1 MSRELAEA
9 LNAAGA
15 SALVPKVIDPNLFE
29 LLQRYS
35 PLIES
40 LPSQKINTTT
50 YYFNTRNQLASG
62 GAVTDGGARAV
73 STGNYVQSSFTVTNL
88 QVVGAVTGF
97 AEEVTADVIGDLR
110 AREIMGAIRGLR
122 WDTEQ
127 MLVAGNAGATQFGP
141 YPQFDGLA
149 SLINTFTG
157 GNNAGQNAIDA
168 AGANIS
174 ISLLN
179 QLMDMVETYTAEQV
193 TNSDWML
200 VASSTT
206 EGALAS
212 LLTNQ
217 QRFVDKTEVVPG
229 LIVPTYRNTPIV
241 RSSYLGTRGNQM
253 GTVTSSTATTGGT
266 LAAGTY
272 KYQVAPV
279 MSRQGEAAASTEVS
293 VTTAGSTSTV
303 TLSFSTPTGFQSS
316 SPQHY
321 MVYRTALGGATGTE
335 TLLGVVDATVGLAA
349 DGITPILT
357 TSIIDTGTNLVPQN
371 GSTVPA
377 QGPAAYVGTNA
388 GLKPRSVGQEDIYLM
403 SRDRNNVLR
412 PYVRDIQPKDVFPT
426 TSSPDSMPFAVV
438 SDTCL
443 AVRGPQWIG
452 RLARVAPSL

>member
-15 SALVPKVIDPNLFE
+15 SALVQKVIDPALFE

-50 YYFNTRNQLASG
+50 YYFNTRNGLASG

-73 STGNYVQSSFTVTNL
+73 STGNYVQSSFTIRNL
-88 QVVGAVTGF
+88 QVVGAITGY

-127 MLVAGNAGATQFGP
+127 MLVNGNAGATAFGP

-149 SLINTFTG
+149 SLINTFSG
-157 GNNAGQNAIDA
+157 GNNTGQNAIDA
-168 AGANIS
+168 AGNNIS

-179 QLMDMVETYTAEQV
+179 QLMDLVESYTAEQV

-200 VASSTT
+200 VMSSTS

-217 QRFVDKTEVVPG
+217 QRFVDKTEISPG
-229 LIVPTYRNTPIV
+229 LVVPTYRNTPIV
-241 RSSYLGTRGNQM
+241 RSSYLGTRGNSM
-253 GTVTSSTATTGGT
+253 GTVTATPATTGGT
-266 LAAGTY
+266 LAATTY
-272 KYQVAPV
+272 YYKVAPV
-279 MSRQGEAAASTEVS
+279 LTRQGEAAASTEMS
-293 VTTAGSTSTV
+293 ATTTTGTSTV
-303 TLSFSTPTGFQSS
+303 TLAFSTPSGFQSS
-316 SPQHY
+316 TPQHY
-321 MVYRTALGGATGTE
+321 MVYRGTAAGQE

-357 TSIIDTGTNLVPQN
+357 TSIIDTGSALVPQN

-377 QGPAAYVGTNA
+377 QGPAAYVGTNT
-388 GLKPRSVGQEDIYLM
+388 GLKPRSVGYEDIYLM

-412 PYVRDIQPKDVFPT
+412 PYVRDLQPKDVFPT
-426 TSSPDSMPFAVV
+426 TSSPDAMPFAVV

-452 RLARVAPSL
+452 RLARVAPAL

>member
-15 SALVPKVIDPNLFE
+15 SALVSKVIDPNLFE

-50 YYFNTRNQLASG
+50 YYFNTRNGLASG

-73 STGNYVQSSFTVTNL
+73 STGNYVQSSFTIRNL
-88 QVVGAVTGF
+88 QVVGAITGY

-127 MLVAGNAGATQFGP
+127 MLVNGNAGATQFGP

-149 SLINTFTG
+149 SLIGTFSG
-157 GNNAGQNAIDA
+157 GNNTGQNAIDA
-168 AGANIS
+168 AGGNIS

-179 QLMDMVETYTAEQV
+179 QLMDLVESYTAEQV

-200 VASSTT
+200 VMSSTS

-217 QRFVDKTEVVPG
+217 QRFVDKTEISPG
-229 LIVPTYRNTPIV
+229 LVVPTYRNTPIV
-241 RSSYLGTRGNQM
+241 RSSYLGTRGNSM
-253 GTVTSSTATTGGT
+253 GTVTATPATTGGT
-266 LAAGTY
+266 LAASTY
-272 KYQVAPV
+272 YYRVAPV
-279 MSRQGEAAASTEVS
+279 LTRQGEAAASAEVS
-293 VTTAGSTSTV
+293 ATTTTGTSTV
-303 TLSFSTPTGFQSS
+303 TLAFSTPSGFQSS
-316 SPQHY
+316 TPQHY
-321 MVYRTALGGATGTE
+321 MVYRGSAAGGE

-357 TSIIDTGTNLVPQN
+357 TSIVDTGSALVPQN
-371 GSTVPA
+371 GATVPA
-377 QGPAAYVGTNA
+377 QGPAAYVGTNT
-388 GLKPRSVGQEDIYLM
+388 GLKPRSVGYEDIYLM

-426 TSSPDSMPFAVV
+426 TSSPDAMPFAVV

-452 RLARVAPSL
+452 RLARVAPAL